1 MCSNTFMQHKNITL
15 RHTYTL
21 LNSCMCILY
30 ETSFITSYLAEQP
43 PQKLALFASYPLPI
57 SHSLVLYTCVLLFY
71 RRFGCFAEYC
81 VRKRKKKN
89 VTALYVWFSGVS
101 QMVVGGCCACR
112 ILYYT
117 WYIRYDGVD
126 SLIPQVTNTMV
137 FAGKIY
143 FSQKQLLFGGKKMK

>member
-1 MCSNTFMQHKNITL
+1 MYVYFIWNKFYYFIPRRTTPPKTCFVCFVSLANITFIGSI
-15 RHTYTL
+15 YV
-21 LNSCMCILY
+21 C
-30 ETSFITSYLAEQP
+30 SFILSSVW
-43 PQKLALFASYPLPI
+43 LFCWIL
-57 SHSLVLYTCVLLFY
+57 CK
-71 RRFGCFAEYC
+71 E
-81 VRKRKKKN
+81 KEKKN